1 MINKSYILGIL
12 SCSKN
17 EKETKEDY
25 SLKTNI
31 FTQLLCLSKELTI
44 LQY

>member
-1 MINKSYILGIL
+1 MINKSYILGIR
-12 SCSKN
+12 SCFKN
-17 EKETKEDY
+17 EKETQKDY

-31 FTQLLCLSKELTI
+31 LQLLCLSKELTI

>member
-17 EKETKEDY
+17 EKETKKDY

-31 FTQLLCLSKELTI
+31 LQLLFLSKELTI